1 MWAAQA
7 VEASLKGYERQTGWA
22 NGLNLEVDMPD
33 SGVIHQYT
41 KVFSSP
47 TRSLTALKHV
57 GTLANQ
63 SSIYR
68 FEQDA

>member
-7 VEASLKGYERQTGWA
+7 VEASLKGYERQMGWA

-41 KVFSSP
+41 KIFSSP
-47 TRSLTALKHV
+47 TVVS
-57 GTLANQ
+57 
-63 SSIYR
+63 Y
-68 FEQDA
+68 